1 MASAI
6 SSNDDFYTV
15 DEDMRLEIFY
25 LIWLD
30 ANANGKETRDTE
42 QKLRSIINN
51 LKKFQDVKQC
61 QKYIEERST
70 NDRLVMIVSGQFGRE
85 IVPSIHKLRQVIS
98 IYVYCFDKVCKNKQW
113 SDKFAKVKAVVT
125 ELGELITRIKAD
137 HKIQKIV
144 EEPLSMNIFTIGGT
158 STTGAN
164 GQFIFSQ
171 ILIDCLLRLK
181 TNKVDKKELI
191 DHCKQQYQGNSAE
204 LSNLREF
211 REDYSPEKAL
221 WWYTRE
227 SFFYKTLNAALCNE
241 NIHIIFLFRG
251 FISDI
256 HRQLEAYQ
264 ADDTL
269 RVYRSQMISS
279 DELETLK
286 KSCDQF
292 ISINSF
298 FSTSTDKK
306 QALSFL
312 NSCDVGDNLEPIL
325 FEIDANPALVT
336 SKPFAD
342 VSPYSE
348 FTDESEVLFMLGSI
362 FRLQNVN
369 RSSDDRVWI
378 VRMTLCSD
386 DEHDLKQIFID
397 MKDRLLSSEINLQTL
412 GKLLWEMGK
421 PDLTEKYFMRMLEQL
436 SSDDPLLGDF
446 YHDLG
451 RLASNA
457 GNLDKINIPANATW
471 TQNGVTIAGDHGL
484 GSATNQ
490 LNEPFGL
497 FVDDDQTKNG
507 DTKNGQVVAGSK
519 GQGNGLHQLDRPTDV
534 LIDKE
539 ADSLIICDEGRVVR
553 WSRGSRTTQG
563 EILIDNIDCFGLAM
577 DEQRYLYV
585 SDYVKREVRLYQLG
599 ENYGTLVA
607 GGKGQGDGLN
617 QLDSPAYLFVDRD
630 HSVYVSDNN
639 NHRVMKWVEGAK
651 EGIVV
656 AGGQG
661 EGNAL
666 TQLSHPEGLFVDT
679 LGTLYVADHGNH
691 RVMRWT
697 QGDKKQDTIVVG
709 GNGSGE
715 GANQFHYPLG
725 LSFDRH
731 GNLYVVDAGN
741 NRVQRFS
748 IE

>member
-6 SSNDDFYTV
+6 SSNDDFYRAG
-15 DEDMRLEIFY
+15 EDMRLEIFY

-61 QKYIEERST
+61 QKYIEERSK

-98 IYVYCFDKVCKNKQW
+98 IYVYCFDKVRNKQW

-125 ELGELITRIKAD
+125 ELSELITRIKAD

-144 EEPLSMNIFTIGGT
+144 EEPLSINIFMTGGT
-158 STTGAN
+158 STTGVN

-181 TNKVDKKELI
+181 TNKADKKELI
-191 DHCKQQYQGNSAE
+191 DHCKQQYQGNTAE

-227 SFFYKTLNAALCNE
+227 SFFYKTLNAALRNQ

-256 HRQLEAYQ
+256 HCQLKANQ

-269 RVYRSQMISS
+269 RVYRSQMMSS
-279 DELETLK
+279 DELETLRQ
-286 KSCDQF
+286 SCDQF

-312 NSCDVGDNLEPIL
+312 NSCDVGDNLEPVL
-325 FEIDANPALVT
+325 FQIDANPTLAT

-342 VSPYSE
+342 VSAYSE

-362 FRLQNVN
+362 FHLKSVR
-369 RSSDDRVWI
+369 RSSNGQVWI

-386 DEHDLKQIFID
+386 DQHDLKQVLIY
-397 MKDRLLSSEINLQTL
+397 MKQQLGSGETDLETF

-421 PDLTEKYFMRMLEQL
+421 FDLAEKYFIRCLEQHPL
-436 SSDDPLLGDF
+436 NNPLL
-446 YHDLG
+446 
-451 RLASNA
+451 A
-457 GNLDKINIPANATW
+457 
-471 TQNGVTIAGDHGL
+471 
-484 GSATNQ
+484 
-490 LNEPFGL
+490 
-497 FVDDDQTKNG
+497 
-507 DTKNGQVVAGSK
+507 
-519 GQGNGLHQLDRPTDV
+519 
-534 LIDKE
+534 
-539 ADSLIICDEGRVVR
+539 
-553 WSRGSRTTQG
+553 
-563 EILIDNIDCFGLAM
+563 
-577 DEQRYLYV
+577 
-585 SDYVKREVRLYQLG
+585 RLYEDLAK
-599 ENYGTLVA
+599 VA
-607 GGKGQGDGLN
+607 AQKGDYDKCMEWRQKAITIGPNQPTFNSNSKIAKPSSSIGK
-617 QLDSPAYLFVDRD
+617 F
-630 HSVYVSDNN
+630 
-639 NHRVMKWVEGAK
+639 
-651 EGIVV
+651 
-656 AGGQG
+656 
-661 EGNAL
+661 
-666 TQLSHPEGLFVDT
+666 
-679 LGTLYVADHGNH
+679 
-691 RVMRWT
+691 
-697 QGDKKQDTIVVG
+697 
-709 GNGSGE
+709 
-715 GANQFHYPLG
+715 
-725 LSFDRH
+725 
-731 GNLYVVDAGN
+731 
-741 NRVQRFS
+741 

>member
-1 MASAI
+1 MVSAI

-61 QKYIEERST
+61 QKYIEERSK

-98 IYVYCFDKVCKNKQW
+98 IYVYCFDKVRNKQW
-113 SDKFAKVKAVVT
+113 ADKFAKVKAVVT

-144 EEPLSMNIFTIGGT
+144 EEPLSINIFTTGT
-158 STTGAN
+158 STTGVN

-181 TNKVDKKELI
+181 TNKADKKELI
-191 DHCKQQYQGNSAE
+191 DHCKQQYQGNTAE

-227 SFFYKTLNAALCNE
+227 SFFYKTLNAALRNQ

-256 HRQLEAYQ
+256 HCQLKANQ

-269 RVYRSQMISS
+269 RVYRSQMMSS
-279 DELETLK
+279 DELETLRQ
-286 KSCDQF
+286 SCDQF

-312 NSCDVGDNLEPIL
+312 NSCDVGDNLEPVL
-325 FEIDANPALVT
+325 FQIDANPTLAT

-342 VSPYSE
+342 VSAYSE

-362 FRLQNVN
+362 FHLKSVR
-369 RSSDDRVWI
+369 RSSNGQVWI

-386 DEHDLKQIFID
+386 DQHDLKQVLIY
-397 MKDRLLSSEINLQTL
+397 MKQQLGSGETDLETF

-421 PDLTEKYFMRMLEQL
+421 FDLAEKYFIRCLEQHPL
-436 SSDDPLLGDF
+436 NNPLL
-446 YHDLG
+446 
-451 RLASNA
+451 A
-457 GNLDKINIPANATW
+457 
-471 TQNGVTIAGDHGL
+471 
-484 GSATNQ
+484 
-490 LNEPFGL
+490 
-497 FVDDDQTKNG
+497 
-507 DTKNGQVVAGSK
+507 
-519 GQGNGLHQLDRPTDV
+519 
-534 LIDKE
+534 
-539 ADSLIICDEGRVVR
+539 
-553 WSRGSRTTQG
+553 
-563 EILIDNIDCFGLAM
+563 
-577 DEQRYLYV
+577 
-585 SDYVKREVRLYQLG
+585 RLYEDLAK
-599 ENYGTLVA
+599 VA
-607 GGKGQGDGLN
+607 AQKGDYDKCMEWRQKAITIGPNQPTFNSNSKIAKPSSSIGK
-617 QLDSPAYLFVDRD
+617 F
-630 HSVYVSDNN
+630 
-639 NHRVMKWVEGAK
+639 
-651 EGIVV
+651 
-656 AGGQG
+656 
-661 EGNAL
+661 
-666 TQLSHPEGLFVDT
+666 
-679 LGTLYVADHGNH
+679 
-691 RVMRWT
+691 
-697 QGDKKQDTIVVG
+697 
-709 GNGSGE
+709 
-715 GANQFHYPLG
+715 
-725 LSFDRH
+725 
-731 GNLYVVDAGN
+731 
-741 NRVQRFS
+741 

>member
-6 SSNDDFYTV
+6 SSNDDFYTAG
-15 DEDMRLEIFY
+15 EDMRLEIFY

-61 QKYIEERST
+61 QKYIEERSK

-85 IVPSIHKLRQVIS
+85 IVPSIHKFRQVIS
-98 IYVYCFDKVCKNKQW
+98 IYVYCFDKVRNKQW

-125 ELGELITRIKAD
+125 ELSELITRIKAD

-144 EEPLSMNIFTIGGT
+144 EEPLSINIFTTGGT
-158 STTGAN
+158 STTGVN

-181 TNKVDKKELI
+181 TTKADKKELI
-191 DHCKQQYQGNSAE
+191 DHCKQQYQGNTAE

-211 REDYSPEKAL
+211 REDYSAEKAL
-221 WWYTRE
+221 WWYSRE
-227 SFFYKTLNAALCNE
+227 SFFYKTLNAALRNQ
-241 NIHIIFLFRG
+241 NTHIIFLFRG

-256 HRQLEAYQ
+256 YRQLEANQ

-279 DELETLK
+279 DELETLRQ
-286 KSCDQF
+286 SCDQF

-312 NSCDVGDNLEPIL
+312 NSCDVGDNLEPVL
-325 FEIDANPALVT
+325 FEIDANPTLVT

-342 VSPYSE
+342 VSAYSE

-362 FRLQNVN
+362 FHLKSVR
-369 RSSDDRVWI
+369 RSSNGQVWI

-386 DEHDLKQIFID
+386 DQHDLKQVLLD
-397 MKDRLLSSEINLQTL
+397 MKDQFLSSEVNLQTL

-421 PDLTEKYFMRMLEQL
+421 HDLAEKYFMRFLEQL
-436 SSDDPLLGDF
+436 SPDDPLLGDL

-457 GNLDKINIPANATW
+457 GNLDKSMEWRQKA
-471 TQNGVTIAGDHGL
+471 IAL
-484 GSATNQ
+484 
-490 LNEPFGL
+490 
-497 FVDDDQTKNG
+497 
-507 DTKNGQVVAGSK
+507 
-519 GQGNGLHQLDRPTDV
+519 
-534 LIDKE
+534 
-539 ADSLIICDEGRVVR
+539 
-553 WSRGSRTTQG
+553 
-563 EILIDNIDCFGLAM
+563 
-577 DEQRYLYV
+577 
-585 SDYVKREVRLYQLG
+585 
-599 ENYGTLVA
+599 
-607 GGKGQGDGLN
+607 
-617 QLDSPAYLFVDRD
+617 
-630 HSVYVSDNN
+630 
-639 NHRVMKWVEGAK
+639 
-651 EGIVV
+651 
-656 AGGQG
+656 
-661 EGNAL
+661 
-666 TQLSHPEGLFVDT
+666 
-679 LGTLYVADHGNH
+679 
-691 RVMRWT
+691 
-697 QGDKKQDTIVVG
+697 KKQKQPTSKSTIPKPSTS
-709 GNGSGE
+709 SGK
-715 GANQFHYPLG
+715 F
-725 LSFDRH
+725 
-731 GNLYVVDAGN
+731 
-741 NRVQRFS
+741 

>member
-1 MASAI
+1 MVSAI

-61 QKYIEERST
+61 QKYIEERSK

-98 IYVYCFDKVCKNKQW
+98 IYVYCFDKVRNKQW
-113 SDKFAKVKAVVT
+113 ADKFAKVKAVVT

-144 EEPLSMNIFTIGGT
+144 EEPLSINIFTTGT
-158 STTGAN
+158 STTGVN

-181 TNKVDKKELI
+181 TNKADKKELI
-191 DHCKQQYQGNSAE
+191 DHCKQQYQGNTAE

-227 SFFYKTLNAALCNE
+227 SFFYKTLNVALRNQ

-256 HRQLEAYQ
+256 HCQLKANQ

-269 RVYRSQMISS
+269 RVYRSQMMSS
-279 DELETLK
+279 DELETLRQ
-286 KSCDQF
+286 SCDQF

-312 NSCDVGDNLEPIL
+312 NSCDVGDNLEPVL
-325 FEIDANPALVT
+325 FQIDANPTLAT

-342 VSPYSE
+342 VSAYSE
-348 FTDESEVLFMLGSI
+348 FTDESEILFMLGSI
-362 FRLQNVN
+362 FHLKSIR
-369 RSSDDRVWI
+369 RSSNGQVWI

-386 DEHDLKQIFID
+386 DQHNLKQVLIY
-397 MKDRLLSSEINLQTL
+397 MKQQLGSGETDLETF

-421 PDLTEKYFMRMLEQL
+421 FDLAEKYFIRCLEQHPL
-436 SSDDPLLGDF
+436 NNPLL
-446 YHDLG
+446 
-451 RLASNA
+451 A
-457 GNLDKINIPANATW
+457 
-471 TQNGVTIAGDHGL
+471 
-484 GSATNQ
+484 
-490 LNEPFGL
+490 
-497 FVDDDQTKNG
+497 
-507 DTKNGQVVAGSK
+507 
-519 GQGNGLHQLDRPTDV
+519 
-534 LIDKE
+534 
-539 ADSLIICDEGRVVR
+539 
-553 WSRGSRTTQG
+553 
-563 EILIDNIDCFGLAM
+563 
-577 DEQRYLYV
+577 
-585 SDYVKREVRLYQLG
+585 RLYEDLAK
-599 ENYGTLVA
+599 VA
-607 GGKGQGDGLN
+607 AQKGDYDKCMEWRQKAITIGPN
-617 QLDSPAYLFVDRD
+617 QPTFNSN
-630 HSVYVSDNN
+630 S
-639 NHRVMKWVEGAK
+639 KIAK
-651 EGIVV
+651 PSSS
-656 AGGQG
+656 
-661 EGNAL
+661 
-666 TQLSHPEGLFVDT
+666 TSKF
-679 LGTLYVADHGNH
+679 
-691 RVMRWT
+691 
-697 QGDKKQDTIVVG
+697 
-709 GNGSGE
+709 
-715 GANQFHYPLG
+715 
-725 LSFDRH
+725 
-731 GNLYVVDAGN
+731 
-741 NRVQRFS
+741 

>member
-6 SSNDDFYTV
+6 SSNDDFYRAG
-15 DEDMRLEIFY
+15 EDMRLEIFY

-61 QKYIEERST
+61 QKYIEERSK

-98 IYVYCFDKVCKNKQW
+98 IYVYCFDKVRNKQW

-125 ELGELITRIKAD
+125 ELSELITRIKAD

-144 EEPLSMNIFTIGGT
+144 EEPLSINIFMTGGT
-158 STTGAN
+158 STTGVN

-181 TNKVDKKELI
+181 TNKADKKELI
-191 DHCKQQYQGNSAE
+191 DHCKQQYQGNTAE

-227 SFFYKTLNAALCNE
+227 SFFYKTLNAALRNQ

-256 HRQLEAYQ
+256 HRQLEANQ

-269 RVYRSQMISS
+269 RVYRSQMMSS
-279 DELETLK
+279 DELETLRQ
-286 KSCDQF
+286 SCDQF

-298 FSTSTDKK
+298 FSTSTNKK

-312 NSCDVGDNLEPIL
+312 NSCNVGDNLEPVL
-325 FEIDANPALVT
+325 FQIDANPTLVT

-342 VSPYSE
+342 VSAYSE
-348 FTDESEVLFMLGSI
+348 FTDESEVLFMIGSI
-362 FRLQNVN
+362 FHLKSVR
-369 RSSDDRVWI
+369 RSSNGQVWI

-386 DEHDLKQIFID
+386 DQHDLKQVLLD
-397 MKDRLLSSEINLQTL
+397 MKDQFLSSEINLQTL

-421 PDLTEKYFMRMLEQL
+421 LDLAEKYLIRFLEQL
-436 SSDDPLLGDF
+436 SPDDPLLGDL

-457 GNLDKINIPANATW
+457 GNLDKSMEWRQKA
-471 TQNGVTIAGDHGL
+471 IAL
-484 GSATNQ
+484 
-490 LNEPFGL
+490 
-497 FVDDDQTKNG
+497 
-507 DTKNGQVVAGSK
+507 
-519 GQGNGLHQLDRPTDV
+519 
-534 LIDKE
+534 
-539 ADSLIICDEGRVVR
+539 
-553 WSRGSRTTQG
+553 
-563 EILIDNIDCFGLAM
+563 
-577 DEQRYLYV
+577 
-585 SDYVKREVRLYQLG
+585 
-599 ENYGTLVA
+599 
-607 GGKGQGDGLN
+607 
-617 QLDSPAYLFVDRD
+617 
-630 HSVYVSDNN
+630 
-639 NHRVMKWVEGAK
+639 
-651 EGIVV
+651 
-656 AGGQG
+656 
-661 EGNAL
+661 
-666 TQLSHPEGLFVDT
+666 
-679 LGTLYVADHGNH
+679 
-691 RVMRWT
+691 
-697 QGDKKQDTIVVG
+697 KKQKQPTSKSTIPKPSTS
-709 GNGSGE
+709 SGK
-715 GANQFHYPLG
+715 F
-725 LSFDRH
+725 
-731 GNLYVVDAGN
+731 
-741 NRVQRFS
+741 